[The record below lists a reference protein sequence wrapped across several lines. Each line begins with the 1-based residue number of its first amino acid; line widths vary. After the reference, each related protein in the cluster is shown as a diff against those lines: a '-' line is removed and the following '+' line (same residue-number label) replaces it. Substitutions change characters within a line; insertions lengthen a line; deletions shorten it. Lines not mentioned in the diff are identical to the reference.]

1 MPWFRV
7 DDNLAFHHKVVAA
20 GNPAIGLWARA
31 GSLCAQQLTDG
42 FVPDHMVTA
51 LGTVAQANR
60 LVAAGLWR
68 RVEGG
73 YRFHEWGER
82 QPSKTSVEA
91 ERAAAQERMRAYRAK
106 KKGVTQSAPPQVSDP
121 RAGDVQANERRT
133 NGEVREL
140 FGDPNPTQPNPAL
153 PDPPNGGEVVEV
165 VEGEIVPDALSAQ
178 ELVAEWID
186 HCNARP
192 PGSVIGQVA
201 KHVKAMLDEGVSPE
215 LLRFGLAEWNRKGVH
230 PSVLP
235 SVVHE
240 VANKQPRSSSSRNEE
255 WRAMQERQ
263 MARAE
268 AREREMGLR

>member
-42 FVPDHMVTA
+42 FVPDHMVSA
-51 LGTVAQANR
+51 LGTVAQAKR
-60 LVAAGLWR
+60 LVESGLWR

-73 YRFHEWGER
+73 YRFHDWGER
-82 QPSKTSVEA
+82 QPSKASVEA
-91 ERAAAQERMRAYRAK
+91 ERAAAQDRMRAYRAK
-106 KKGVTQSAPPQVSDP
+106 KKGVAHEASSQVSEP

-133 NGEVREL
+133 NGEVRDV
-140 FGDPNPTQPNPAL
+140 FADPSPTQPIPAL
-153 PDPPNGGEVVEV
+153 PNPPSAGEVVEI

-178 ELVAEWID
+178 GLVGEWID
-186 HCNARP
+186 HCTARP
-192 PGSVIGQVA
+192 PKSVIGQVA
-201 KHVKAMLDEGVSPE
+201 KHVKAMLDEGIDPE
-215 LLRFGLAEWNRKGVH
+215 RLRFGLAEWNRKGVH

-240 VANKQPRSSSSRNEE
+240 VANKQPRGTSRNEE
-255 WRAMQERQ
+255 WRSMQERQ
-263 MARAE
+263 MARAIQ
-268 AREREMGLR
+268 REQEMGLR